1 MNTVFKKLDK
11 IKPVYDVTY
20 KVAMFICKLLL
31 VADIVIISIS
41 VLGRYT
47 PIIGDPSWSEE
58 VVLTCMIYMTV
69 ISAAMAIRRN
79 AHIRMTALDRYI
91 PENVIK
97 ALDIIADVAV
107 MAFAIV
113 LVVKGMGYATGIGGK
128 GSYTSM
134 PWLSKFWLYI
144 SVPLAGIFM
153 IIFEIETLY
162 NHIKVCFTEGDDV
175 K

>member
-1 MNTVFKKLDK
+1 MSTVFGKLDK
-11 IKPVYDVTY
+11 IKPVYDMAY
-20 KVAMFICKLLL
+20 KVAMFICKVLLA
-31 VADIVIISIS
+31 ADIVIISVS

-47 PIIGDPSWSEE
+47 PVIGDPPWSEE

-79 AHIRMTALDRYI
+79 AHIRMTALDKYI
-91 PENVIK
+91 PQNVIK

-107 MAFAIV
+107 MAFAIM
-113 LVVKGMGYATGIGGK
+113 LVVKGSAYATGIGGR

-134 PWLSKFWLYI
+134 PWLSKFWLYV
-144 SVPLAGIFM
+144 SVPLAGVFM

-162 NHIKVCFTEGDDV
+162 NHIKVCFTKGEDV